1 MRPFTVKVA
10 ENARIFAMTPGQ
22 TGLERV
28 DCLAIE
34 HPFDSFSLEPQ
45 AAVQLSKLN

>member
-1 MRPFTVKVA
+1 MRPFYCESRRKVPY
-10 ENARIFAMTPGQ
+10 FAMTPRL

-28 DCLAIE
+28 DGLAIG